1 MARIRTI
8 KPEFFT
14 SLTIAD
20 LPLSARLTFI
30 GLWTHVDDDGRCVDE
45 PRLVRAAVWPLDDRT
60 AADVDAD
67 IRALHDASLILRYQ
81 HAGRRY
87 MAIANWTEHQRIDKP
102 KPSKLPAPEESTPVP
117 PSPGTNAPDKPP
129 TSGNT
134 DRPAQDATRPGIVQD
149 TSTTHPG
156 LIPVG
161 KEQGTGKGKEQ
172 GKDSPPPSDAELPP
186 AAGAGTA
193 QPSDSERRDDV
204 ELICSTLC
212 DAIAANGSKRPNI
225 TKRWRTEARLLLDK
239 DGRTVDQVLTAIA
252 WCQNDTFWRAN
263 VLSMP
268 KLREKYDQLRLAAQR
283 TQQQHPGGNVV
294 PIGHAR
300 PSITDARVQAALD
313 LGRQMQAEYD
323 AAQTAKEAQ

>member
-20 LPLSARLTFI
+20 LPLTARLTFI
-30 GLWTHVDDDGRCVDE
+30 GLWTHADDEGRCVDE
-45 PRLVRAAVWPLDDRT
+45 PRLIRAAVWPLDDRT
-60 AADVDAD
+60 AAEVEDDLH
-67 IRALHDASLILRYQ
+67 ALDDASLIVRYQ

-87 MAIANWTEHQRIDKP
+87 LAVRSWREHQKIDRP
-102 KPSKLPAPEESTPVP
+102 KASKLPALEDGTPVP
-117 PSPGTNAPDKPP
+117 PTPPQNQDHEPP
-129 TSGNT
+129 TSGNEEFADT
-134 DRPAQDATRPGIVQD
+134 SANHRETIDDA
-149 TSTTHPG
+149 STTHRG
-156 LIPVG
+156 HVAVG

-172 GKDSPPPSDAELPP
+172 GKNSPPPSAAEPPP
-186 AAGAGTA
+186 AADAGTA
-193 QPSDSERRDDV
+193 QPPGAETRDDI
-204 ELICSTLC
+204 ELICSTLA

-300 PSITDARVQAALD
+300 PSTTDARVQAALD
-313 LGRQMQAEYD
+313 AGRRLQALAD
-323 AAQTAKEAQ
+323 AQNAQEAQ